1 MSDDEREAI
10 KQVTVVIG
18 GGEPF
23 LNRLLQTYL
32 EIDERLSV
40 RPAVVAN
47 PGGFTNQVLRAAD
60 EEWPVGVIGDPT
72 GEEWEAVADEL
83 RLRDSRFGLIVVT
96 ARPNYGKQRRWQQ
109 EIKPGL
115 NRANGMVSLGSDPQ
129 DLADAIIE
137 ASDHPDKRSAFWL
150 DEARHPFAFGKTD
163 KGKPASEIRSNPKR
177 HEILALMASGKPQ
190 RAIARRFDVAQDSV
204 RDQIKSASRTLGA
217 RNDVQLGKLAT
228 ENGLL
233 DDLDDFD
240 WLD

>member
-32 EIDERLSV
+32 ETDERLSV
-40 RPAVVAN
+40 RPAVTAN
-47 PGGFTNQVLRAAD
+47 PAGFTNQVLRAAA
-60 EEWPVGVIGDPT
+60 EWPVGVIGDPT
-72 GEEWEAVADEL
+72 GEEWETAADEL
-83 RLRDSRFGLIVVT
+83 RRKDPRFGLIVVT

-129 DLADAIIE
+129 DLGDAIVD
-137 ASDHPDKRSAFWL
+137 ASDHPDKRTAFWL

-163 KGKPASEIRSNPKR
+163 AGKPASEIRSNARR
-177 HEILALMASGKPQ
+177 HEMLALMASGKPP
-190 RAIARRFDVAQDSV
+190 RAIAGRMDITQDSV
-204 RDQIKSASRTLGA
+204 RDQINSASKTLGA

-228 ENGLL
+228 ESGLL

-240 WLD
+240 ELD